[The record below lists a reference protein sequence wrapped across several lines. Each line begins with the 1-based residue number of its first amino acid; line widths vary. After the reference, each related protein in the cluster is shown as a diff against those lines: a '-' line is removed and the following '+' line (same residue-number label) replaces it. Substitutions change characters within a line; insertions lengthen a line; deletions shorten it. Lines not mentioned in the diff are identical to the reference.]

1 MLCCY
6 KEEVNSHGR
15 KNINGN
21 LALNGKE
28 RRVIRIEA
36 TRERDAQKLRV
47 AAYCRV
53 SSSSEDQL
61 NSFAAQNIHYTQ
73 YIMEH
78 EDWRLVDIYADEGV
92 TGTSVEK
99 REDFKRMLDDSGRGL
114 IDRILVKSISRFARN
129 TAECLEAIRQFRANG
144 TTIFFEKENI
154 DTARVS
160 SELMTAL
167 YAAFAQAES
176 ESISG
181 NIRWSYQK
189 RIEREEF
196 STYSAPLGYD
206 LVGGKLI
213 INEKE
218 ANVVREIFDMYLNGM
233 NSEEIAHKM
242 NAQDTLSISWRRQRI
257 EYILKTKSTR
267 VMPYYRNP
275 TQRNLFHEN
284 AK

>member
-1 MLCCY
+1 M
-6 KEEVNSHGR
+6 
-15 KNINGN
+15 
-21 LALNGKE
+21 
-28 RRVIRIEA
+28 
-36 TRERDAQKLRV
+36 

-73 YIMEH
+73 YITEH
-78 EDWRLVDIYADEGV
+78 EGWRLVDVYADEGI

-99 REDFKRMLDDSGRGL
+99 RDDFKRMLADSGRGL

-129 TAECLEAIRQFRANG
+129 TSECLEAIRQFRANG

-189 RIEREEF
+189 RIEREEL

-206 LVGGKLI
+206 LVGGKLV

-257 EYILKTKSTR
+257 EYILKNEKYKGDAILQKSYTTESS
-267 VMPYYRNP
+267 M
-275 TQRNLFHEN
+275 
-284 AK
+284 

>member
-1 MLCCY
+1 M
-6 KEEVNSHGR
+6 
-15 KNINGN
+15 
-21 LALNGKE
+21 
-28 RRVIRIEA
+28 
-36 TRERDAQKLRV
+36 

-73 YIMEH
+73 YITEH
-78 EDWRLVDIYADEGV
+78 EEWRLVDIYADEGI

-99 REDFKRMLDDSGRGL
+99 REDFKRMLADSGHGL

-181 NIRWSYQK
+181 NMRWSYQRRMESGEFNTCRAPWGFRLDGK
-189 RIEREEF
+189 SLAVHEDEAEIVRRIFLEYLSGRN
-196 STYSAPLGYD
+196 P
-206 LVGGKLI
+206 
-213 INEKE
+213 
-218 ANVVREIFDMYLNGM
+218 REI
-233 NSEEIAHKM
+233 
-242 NAQDTLSISWRRQRI
+242 
-257 EYILKTKSTR
+257 IL
-267 VMPYYRNP
+267 
-275 TQRNLFHEN
+275 
-284 AK
+284 

>member
-1 MLCCY
+1 M
-6 KEEVNSHGR
+6 
-15 KNINGN
+15 
-21 LALNGKE
+21 
-28 RRVIRIEA
+28 
-36 TRERDAQKLRV
+36 

-61 NSFAAQNIHYTQ
+61 NSFASQNIHYTQ
-73 YIMEH
+73 YITEH
-78 EDWRLVDIYADEGV
+78 EDWRLVDIYADEGI

-99 REDFKRMLDDSGRGL
+99 REDFKRMLADSGRGR

-167 YAAFAQAES
+167 HAAFAQAES

-189 RIEREEF
+189 RIEREVF
-196 STYSAPLGYD
+196 STCSAPLGYD
-206 LVGGKLI
+206 LIWPGHPSMTSL
-213 INEKE
+213 
-218 ANVVREIFDMYLNGM
+218 
-233 NSEEIAHKM
+233 
-242 NAQDTLSISWRRQRI
+242 T
-257 EYILKTKSTR
+257 T
-267 VMPYYRNP
+267 
-275 TQRNLFHEN
+275 
-284 AK
+284 

>member
-1 MLCCY
+1 M
-6 KEEVNSHGR
+6 
-15 KNINGN
+15 
-21 LALNGKE
+21 
-28 RRVIRIEA
+28 
-36 TRERDAQKLRV
+36 

-73 YIMEH
+73 YITEH
-78 EDWRLVDIYADEGV
+78 EDWRLVDIYADEGI

-99 REDFKRMLDDSGRGL
+99 REDFKRMLADSGRGL

-129 TAECLEAIRQFRANG
+129 TAECLEAIRQFRACG

-206 LVGGKLI
+206 LVNGSLI
-213 INEKE
+213 INTEC
-218 ANVVREIFDMYLNGM
+218 AAVVRSIYEMRGGGSQYIRNVSAWDKHHRDHKDAE
-233 NSEEIAHKM
+233 SEQCAEHSLA
-242 NAQDTLSISWRRQRI
+242 AWTDRI
-257 EYILKTKSTR
+257 YPSER
-267 VMPYYRNP
+267 VLYR
-275 TQRNLFHEN
+275 
-284 AK
+284 